1 MIDKKFEDK
10 LKNLRELYIDK
21 RPEVS
26 QKLDDSKK
34 FEAFMALSDEE
45 KEEKLHAK
53 LEMLTDKL
61 SKLDE
66 KLGNALANEASA
78 NDISEL
84 KYYIDAVKNKKLILE
99 QKLELIKNGEFDIA
113 RKERVK
119 RQLTDLELK
128 RCKALLGKKDCSK
141 INEKIALKKKA
152 INRLK

>member
-10 LKNLRELYIDK
+10 LNKLREMYINK
-21 RPEVS
+21 RPEES
-26 QKLDDSKK
+26 EKLDDSKK

-45 KEEKLHAK
+45 KEEKLNAK
-53 LEMLTDKL
+53 LELLTDKL
-61 SKLDE
+61 VTLDE
-66 KLGNALANEASA
+66 KL
-78 NDISEL
+78 EL

-99 QKLELIKNGEFDIA
+99 QKLELIKNGEFDAA

-152 INRLK
+152 INRLR